1 MEVFKELNLNSKKGN
16 SYAVKRYDPN
26 GYFYIQRNGKLP
38 MQFPPVDTYQKMRKY
53 LKTMRNQIYKKIV
66 SVMGFVYCTVCMAR
80 PTTS

>member
-1 MEVFKELNLNSKKGN
+1 MNLNSKKGN

-26 GYFYIQRNGKLP
+26 GYFYIQQNRKLP
-38 MQFPPVDTYQKMRKY
+38 VDAHQKMRKY

-66 SVMGFVYCTVCMAR
+66 SVVGFVYCTVRMTG

>member
-26 GYFYIQRNGKLP
+26 GHFYIQRNRKLS
-38 MQFPPVDTYQKMRKY
+38 MQLSPVDTHKKIRKY

-66 SVMGFVYCTVCMAR
+66 SVTGFVFCTVCL
-80 PTTS
+80 T